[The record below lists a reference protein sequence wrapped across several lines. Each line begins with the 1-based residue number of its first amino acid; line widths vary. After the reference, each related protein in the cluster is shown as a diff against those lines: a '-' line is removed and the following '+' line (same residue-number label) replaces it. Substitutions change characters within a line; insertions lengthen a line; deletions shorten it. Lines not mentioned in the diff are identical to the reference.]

1 MQHTDK
7 YKLNLI
13 EKDDVFSPDTLNEN
27 AEKVESLLVSLA
39 NGDREEAE
47 AREALESRVIALE
60 AKKVVTGTYVGEGA
74 VSSYAPHVI
83 SLGFTPLAVI
93 VLGGSPV
100 VTILAVQGTP
110 SPSMTIVDGGFT
122 VMRGQGSDLDNE
134 KLTYRY
140 IAFG

>member
-13 EKDDVFSPDTLNEN
+13 EKDDVFSPDALNEN

-74 VSSYAPHVI
+74 VSFNTPHVI
-83 SLGFTPLAVI
+83 SLSFTPLAVI
-93 VLGGSPV
+93 VQGDAI
-100 VTILAVQGTP
+100 VTMLALQGAP
-110 SPSMTIVDGGFT
+110 CPSMKIIDGGFS
-122 VMRGQGSDLDNE
+122 VIRGQTSDMDVLNHV
-134 KLTYRY
+134 YRFL
-140 IAFG
+140 AFG